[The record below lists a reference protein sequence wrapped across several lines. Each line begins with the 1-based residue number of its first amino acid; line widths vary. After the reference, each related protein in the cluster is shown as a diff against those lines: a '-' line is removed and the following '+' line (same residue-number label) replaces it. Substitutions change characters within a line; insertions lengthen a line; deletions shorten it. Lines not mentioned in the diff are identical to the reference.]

1 MKRILIAALL
11 LAVSQFSGVVPCAAG
26 TPYMDLTI
34 ESISSGGNFN
44 PLYRVSGS
52 QVSLDIQNN
61 SFQND
66 VFAKYS
72 ITGSLFGRPLGFGN
86 SIQNDTFGGTSS
98 VIVDADG
105 FYAKFSKQSGWPE
118 LRVET
123 RVDPNSD
130 PRAVVLFSVLANY
143 LPTIPGASSSGG
155 AQPSQSFSL
164 RQFGDSVLVEGAGL
178 SGLRVDRS
186 QGQNYSYTVR
196 GSGFGKNFDGADRLV
211 LELDNAFL
219 GAGGLRIRGCGM
231 DLEIKKDDFGGP
243 RLSVRGTAGDSSAV
257 AAFSMSLARY
267 LNGANRTR

>member
-1 MKRILIAALL
+1 MKRILFAAALL
-11 LAVSQFSGVVPCAAG
+11 AASQFSGTVPCAAG

-34 ESISSGGNFN
+34 EDISGGGGNFN

-66 VFAKYS
+66 PFAKYS
-72 ITGSLFGRPLGFGN
+72 VSGNMFGRQMGFNN

-123 RVDPNSD
+123 RVDQGAD

-155 AQPSQSFSL
+155 ASASQSYTI
-164 RQFGDSVLVEGAGL
+164 RQFGDSVQVDGPGL
-178 SGLRVDRS
+178 SNVRVDH
-186 QGQNYSYTVR
+186 QNYTYTVH
-196 GSGFGKNFDGADRLV
+196 GSGFGKNFDGADKLV
-211 LELDNAFL
+211 LELDGAFL
-219 GAGGLRIRGCGM
+219 GAGGLRVRGCGM
-231 DLEIKKDDFGGP
+231 DLEVKRDDFGGP
-243 RLSVRGTAGDSSAV
+243 RLGVRGTAGDSGDV

-267 LNGANRTR
+267 LNSANRAR